1 MANSKQREIVFL
13 VWDEDTTYG
22 YQAHGYQLRQVK
34 WHPNCNK
41 RGYVLEHRLVMERH
55 IGMYLPKHAII
66 HHKNGVK
73 CDNRIEN
80 LEYIEEQSR
89 HAKRHD
95 RGTRNPNG
103 QFVAKDKAFHEKK
116 FRLLNKDTGLMQ
128 IFTLQKL
135 ISTTFR
141 NSKFAYRGTFTGLK
155 DKTGKDIFEG
165 DIVLIEDYYT
175 EPILD
180 DGSGPQTRE
189 NHFGIVTFRDGMFG
203 FLSDGKGD
211 YFEKGFSSFETMAGQ
226 VGLEELEIIGNVH
239 ANPELLE
246 VSNG

>member
-1 MANSKQREIVFL
+1 MTDSKQRIIKFRAWDTEKTCWLNYDNHNL
-13 VWDEDTTYG
+13 VWSIDGPSG
-22 YQAHGYQLRQVK
+22 YIELCDDDDGGKNGLHEHHVSYKDGRF
-34 WHPNCNK
+34 
-41 RGYVLEHRLVMERH
+41 VLE
-55 IGMYLPKHAII
+55 
-66 HHKNGVK
+66 
-73 CDNRIEN
+73 
-80 LEYIEEQSR
+80 Q
-89 HAKRHD
+89 
-95 RGTRNPNG
+95 
-103 QFVAKDKAFHEKK
+103 
-116 FRLLNKDTGLMQ
+116 
-128 IFTLQKL
+128 
-135 ISTTFR
+135 
-141 NSKFAYRGTFTGLK
+141 FTGLQ
-155 DKTGKDIFEG
+155 DKNGKDIFEG